1 MSQSSSIAIA
11 EKILSDILNDEP
23 VSSILLK
30 AKIYASRQHDIEMLE
45 WINKEINGYD
55 DNLPSYRVLDA
66 AVKVDV
72 HKGFQEILGFSYP
85 IDLVDDDNVRK
96 RLSHI
101 PILIPLAQVE
111 EMAKKNDGTINLEVP
126 AFIWYNHMTHC
137 INGDIQ
143 RAYQY
148 ADSSALCNIITSVKS
163 ILIDFFSKIEEN
175 NEIEFS
181 AIMKHQETITVN
193 NNAAIINT
201 GDGTVNASG
210 VNNIIG
216 NDNYVTSSCIPEF
229 QSILEKLDAILGHNE
244 DYKEISK
251 EVSVELSKPSPSM
264 NIIKRGFQA
273 IKGLAYGVATE
284 VVVGQIN
291 ELVEQALS
299 LM

>member
-1 MSQSSSIAIA
+1 MSKSPLVQIA
-11 EKILSDILNDEP
+11 EKILSDILNDAP
-23 VSSILLK
+23 ISSILLK
-30 AKIYASRQHDIEMLE
+30 AKIYATKRGDTELLK
-45 WINKEINGYD
+45 WLNNEIDGYE
-55 DNLPSYRVLDA
+55 DNLPSYRIIDA

-72 HKGFQEILGFSYP
+72 HKGFQEIFGFSYP

-111 EMAKKNDGTINLEVP
+111 EMAKKNGGTINIEVP
-126 AFIWYNHMTHC
+126 ASIWYNYMTHC

-193 NNAAIINT
+193 YNAAIINT

-216 NDNYVTSSCIPEF
+216 SDNYVTSSCIPEL
-229 QSILEKLDAILGHNE
+229 QRILERLDAILGHDE

-284 VVVGQIN
+284 VVAGQIN
-291 ELVEQALS
+291 GLIEQALS
-299 LM
+299 LL

>member
-111 EMAKKNDGTINLEVP
+111 EMAKKNGGTINLEVP

-163 ILIDFFSKIEEN
+163 ILIDVFSKIEEN
-175 NEIEFS
+175 S
-181 AIMKHQETITVN
+181 K
-193 NNAAIINT
+193 
-201 GDGTVNASG
+201 
-210 VNNIIG
+210 
-216 NDNYVTSSCIPEF
+216 
-229 QSILEKLDAILGHNE
+229 ILSN
-244 DYKEISK
+244 
-251 EVSVELSKPSPSM
+251 
-264 NIIKRGFQA
+264 
-273 IKGLAYGVATE
+273 
-284 VVVGQIN
+284 
-291 ELVEQALS
+291 
-299 LM
+299 